1 MKMNIIYKI
10 LFCIGVFVFASCEE
24 KGLMVNSNDV
34 AYLRFG
40 LDMTKDTTTVSFK
53 VYNDGEDAIIPIE
66 VFVGGKIQE
75 DDLYFT
81 VSADKSRTT
90 LPDDLFVL
98 PQDCKIRK
106 GLLVDTIYVTLKNAS
121 ILRDKAK
128 LLALMINESDGVMQ
142 GDRYYSRALISVID
156 RLFKPDWWSV
166 LDGIG
171 GNSNTVDLYYLG
183 LYSEKKYEMFLDE
196 LKKDNVVFNG
206 KDKPMLRKYALR
218 LKNTL
223 KNMNAG
229 KLEKDWVKDEKGIT
243 ISVPV
248 AG

>member
-1 MKMNIIYKI
+1 MKMKIIYTI
-10 LFCIGVFVFASCEE
+10 LFCISILAFTSCEE
-24 KGLMVNSNDV
+24 QGLMVNSNDV

-53 VYNDGEDAIIPIE
+53 VYNEGEDAIIPIE

-81 VSADKSRTT
+81 VSVDKSRTT
-90 LPDDLFVL
+90 LPNELFVL

-106 GLLVDTIYVTLKNAS
+106 GLLVDTVYVTLKNAS
-121 ILRDKAK
+121 ILRDEAK
-128 LLALMINESDGVMQ
+128 LLALMVDEGDGVMQ

-156 RLFKPDWWSV
+156 RLFKPDWWTV
-166 LDGIG
+166 LDAANGS
-171 GNSNTVDLYYLG
+171 SNTVDLYYLG
-183 LYSEKKYEMFLDE
+183 EYSERKYEMFLDE
-196 LKKDNVVFNG
+196 LKKDDVVFNG
-206 KDKPMLRKYALR
+206 KDKPMLRKYALK

-229 KLEKDWVKDEKGIT
+229 KPEKDWVKDEKGLT